1 MAKQSVCSGQ
11 HTPDHRLFRQF
22 QLVDYTVAITEVGYK
37 AQMMNAFF
45 NIKTAEKGLQFGI
58 KKCKSML
65 IGKNNETVINS
76 NPMVDKWSVDG

>member
-11 HTPDHRLFRQF
+11 HTPDRRLLRQY

-45 NIKTAEKGLQFGI
+45 NIKTVTVWNQKMQKYVDWEKYQD
-58 KKCKSML
+58 C
-65 IGKNNETVINS
+65 
-76 NPMVDKWSVDG
+76 DQQ